1 MAEAGGTGD
10 YVVDPP
16 LPSARGSRPTTPG
29 EGFYATPPRCGS
41 GIPGTP
47 GQFGCRSTPA
57 ERHVGMINVTFTD
70 GHSKAM
76 RRSQLD
82 DYNRDG
88 QWDNGWW
95 NGLADAL
102 QR

>member
-1 MAEAGGTGD
+1 
-10 YVVDPP
+10 
-16 LPSARGSRPTTPG
+16 
-29 EGFYATPPRCGS
+29 
-41 GIPGTP
+41 
-47 GQFGCRSTPA
+47 
-57 ERHVGMINVTFTD
+57 MINVTFTD